1 MYTWSTHLVSE
12 YFGTK
17 IAVCFAW
24 MHAVYWYL
32 LVPACG
38 LSLLSLLFRPPV
50 GGYTIG
56 TTTGTTTGSASANV
70 GLSVAA
76 CAFPVMSM
84 VFLVW
89 WEQVTPLI
97 QARIYVSHLP
107 CVNINPITLL
117 VLVCSSYC
125 VMIWCD
131 GLM

>member
-56 TTTGTTTGSASANV
+56 TTTTGTATANV

-76 CAFPVMSM
+76 CAFPLMSM

-89 WEQVTPLI
+89 WEQVTFPPLVSFFNI
-97 QARIYVSHLP
+97 PYIPFEKLTPLFSGIYRDSFFCGRL
-107 CVNINPITLL
+107 
-117 VLVCSSYC
+117 S
-125 VMIWCD
+125 
-131 GLM
+131 